1 MHPQSSRYSSLA
13 RPSEPIRGSAVPAV
27 PQSLA
32 KAPRPSHSARRS
44 VFPAL
49 TRRRLTTRRTPASST
64 RLQVVAVGSA
74 VSADVANGAVRDAQP
89 RSALPASAWAAVTD
103 EVAVGSLA
111 VSSSAAAVA
120 ALARDARITAV
131 VVLEEEGSYG
141 ARGTGWEE
149 EKRALQDAGLVAV
162 WVPIRETDSAEQV
175 GRGGVAGGRSH
186 ATAGSAR
193 ADGPGRPAP
202 LHAAALPP
210 RRPPFS
216 HTTPS
221 LALQTHSLPPLTVQ
235 AAMLPQAVRVVAAL
249 AAMGHRV
256 LLRCPSAARLS
267 PLIALGYLVLAKG
280 MPVSAALAVVKESKP
295 NADPPVNVLMEARER
310 LLAGMTSRVITIAEA
325 IYHTRP
331 ITPITAITTITPIT
345 PITSITPITRI
356 TPITPF
362 PSPPSPPSPPS
373 LPSPVPRAPAQPLH
387 RLLLHGSYP
396 SLHLLAPLLSP
407 LTSAI
412 PAPVVCALTHLPV
425 PLMSARP
432 PTLPLSSPSQQA
444 QEQCSRELFDKWLLA
459 DVSFARSVA
468 QVGALCC
475 SDWIRYSGQV
485 DFQLASVPQSAE
497 HQVRSKAQ
505 EADVAAAALAE
516 RAAEEEQG
524 ERAADPL
531 KGLFDPASWLP
542 KPDPD
547 QRSNGAS
554 NASDSSSSSSSSSSS
569 GDSSNG
575 GSSAISNGYDVTT
588 GTELPSLAPDAPPE
602 LQEANARV
610 ESLSAQLAEARE
622 WLAELEASSSQV
634 LADVASRTA
643 EIEALKRREAL
654 WEEELEAAKVKETA
668 MREQLRVKQTGGVQ
682 QVRVLGEVE
691 EEISALKLK
700 VAEGEERNAE
710 VEKEI
715 GELRAQ
721 VDEAKG
727 QLRNER
733 AVAEEAEERVA
744 AANEKV
750 REEVERAARA
760 RAAAWTAAQERRAV
774 VQELAVVRTGRKEAA
789 ARAAAERIEELQ
801 VQAGLLAE
809 RVKQAEVVSTEADS
823 RAGALEAQM
832 AVLVSRT
839 AAAQQRASAA
849 AARVTFLSGRFNS
862 LEMTAAEAA
871 RRAERVESEVVHL
884 RGRDA
889 DAAAAVAANAEA
901 ISRLSLEVSRLSLEV
916 SRLSLEVSRLSL
928 EVSRLSLEV
937 SRLSLEVRR
946 LSLEV
951 SRLSLEAMHLKDSE
965 AAQAQREAALS
976 VHLPAAQ
983 QQGEE
988 LRAQAA
994 AFSVQLAAMARHV
1007 TRLKAE
1013 LDWVD
1018 AHGRRREALSA
1029 LSEEHGTDGE
1039 EAGRSWSLSL
1049 DTDASSLATLS
1060 PLGPLNPLAALAPLA
1075 AVADAAQSVA
1085 SSVGVEV
1092 GGGGGGGAEG
1102 NEEWVRREVGV
1113 QGAAV
1118 AAEGELEGQMEG
1130 VEDPLELLK
1139 VLMDRVSEEASAI
1152 TQRSAHLVWEAQ
1164 QLREELD
1171 AQLAQ
1176 QDAACQVDGR
1186 PLREVVAGV
1195 EQQAQQQ
1202 QEELLQQAGA
1212 LQWALGGSLALAVVA
1227 PLAIYNSY
1235 FSETARS
1242 NQINTLSAQLD
1253 AATQASRA
1261 LEQVAGETEAESVEA
1276 MERLHAMEAEVEAQR
1291 AAVTR
1296 LQSLVPLV
1304 APSVESD
1311 EAARFCQNVPQEFQS
1326 PITEQICDGL
1336 RQSGRV
1342 EAKRVDGP
1350 SGGSGA
1356 AQGGRFGFNN
1366 PFNLGW
1372 KRW

>member
-1 MHPQSSRYSSLA
+1 MDLA
-13 RPSEPIRGSAVPAV
+13 G
-27 PQSLA
+27 
-32 KAPRPSHSARRS
+32 
-44 VFPAL
+44 
-49 TRRRLTTRRTPASST
+49 
-64 RLQVVAVGSA
+64 
-74 VSADVANGAVRDAQP
+74 
-89 RSALPASAWAAVTD
+89 SALPASAWAAVTE

-162 WVPIRETDSAEQV
+162 WVPIRETDSAEQ
-175 GRGGVAGGRSH
+175 
-186 ATAGSAR
+186 
-193 ADGPGRPAP
+193 
-202 LHAAALPP
+202 
-210 RRPPFS
+210 
-216 HTTPS
+216 
-221 LALQTHSLPPLTVQ
+221 

-256 LLRCPSAARLS
+256 LLRCPSAARLF

-325 IYHTRP
+325 VYHTRC
-331 ITPITAITTITPIT
+331 TTG
-345 PITSITPITRI
+345 
-356 TPITPF
+356 
-362 PSPPSPPSPPS
+362 
-373 LPSPVPRAPAQPLH
+373 Q
-387 RLLLHGSYP
+387 HGD
-396 SLHLLAPLLSP
+396 
-407 LTSAI
+407 
-412 PAPVVCALTHLPV
+412 
-425 PLMSARP
+425 
-432 PTLPLSSPSQQA
+432 SQSDWAQA

-468 QVGALCC
+468 Q
-475 SDWIRYSGQV
+475 
-485 DFQLASVPQSAE
+485 SAE
-497 HQVRSKAQ
+497 HQVRTKAQ
-505 EADVAAAALAE
+505 EADAAAAAVAE

-531 KGLFDPASWLP
+531 KGLFDPSSTVT
-542 KPDPD
+542 KPESDPS
-547 QRSNGAS
+547 SNGAS
-554 NASDSSSSSSSSSSS
+554 NGSSSADSNGSGISV

-575 GSSAISNGYDVTT
+575 NSSPLSSGYDVTT
-588 GTELPSLAPDAPPE
+588 GTGLPSLAPDTPPE
-602 LQEANARV
+602 LQAANVRV
-610 ESLSAQLAEARE
+610 ETLSAQLAEARE
-622 WLAELEASSSQV
+622 WLAELEASSNQV

-682 QVRVLGEVE
+682 QVRALGEVE

-727 QLRNER
+727 QLRSER

-760 RAAAWTAAQERRAV
+760 RAAAWTAAEERRAG

-809 RVKQAEVVSTEADS
+809 RVKQAEVVSVEADS

-849 AARVTFLSGRFNS
+849 AARVTFLSGHFNS
-862 LEMTAAEAA
+862 LEMTSAEAA

-884 RGRDA
+884 QGRDA

-901 ISRLSLEVSRLSLEV
+901 ISRLSLYVSRFSPFFLSC
-916 SRLSLEVSRLSL
+916 SLSPSPLRTSFTTAHQLLYPPPVLIPSPLPSL
-928 EVSRLSLEV
+928 APQ
-937 SRLSLEVRR
+937 
-946 LSLEV
+946 
-951 SRLSLEAMHLKDSE
+951 AMHLKDSE

-1018 AHGRRREALSA
+1018 AHGRRREAGSALSA
-1029 LSEEHGTDGE
+1029 LSEEHGTDAE
-1039 EAGRSWSLSL
+1039 EAGLSWSLSL
-1049 DTDASSLATLS
+1049 DTDASSLSTLS

-1092 GGGGGGGAEG
+1092 GGGGGGGGGAEG
-1102 NEEWVRREVGV
+1102 NEGWVRREVGV

-1152 TQRSAHLVWEAQ
+1152 THRSAHLVSEAQ
-1164 QLREELD
+1164 QLREALD
-1171 AQLAQ
+1171 AQLAE

-1186 PLREVVAGV
+1186 PLREVVGEV

-1202 QEELLQQAGA
+1202 QEELLQQAGT

-1276 MERLHAMEAEVEAQR
+1276 MARLHTMEAEVEAQR
-1291 AAVTR
+1291 AAVAR

-1311 EAARFCQNVPQEFQS
+1311 EAARFCQNVPQEYQS

-1342 EAKRVDGP
+1342 EAKRGDGP
-1350 SGGSGA
+1350 SGGNGA

>member
-1 MHPQSSRYSSLA
+1 MCVRA
-13 RPSEPIRGSAVPAV
+13 CAV
-27 PQSLA
+27 Q
-32 KAPRPSHSARRS
+32 
-44 VFPAL
+44 
-49 TRRRLTTRRTPASST
+49 
-64 RLQVVAVGSA
+64 
-74 VSADVANGAVRDAQP
+74 
-89 RSALPASAWAAVTD
+89 
-103 EVAVGSLA
+103 
-111 VSSSAAAVA
+111 
-120 ALARDARITAV
+120 
-131 VVLEEEGSYG
+131 EEGSYG

-162 WVPIRETDSAEQV
+162 WVPIRETDSAE
-175 GRGGVAGGRSH
+175 
-186 ATAGSAR
+186 
-193 ADGPGRPAP
+193 
-202 LHAAALPP
+202 
-210 RRPPFS
+210 
-216 HTTPS
+216 
-221 LALQTHSLPPLTVQ
+221 Q

-325 IYHTRP
+325 IYHTRC
-331 ITPITAITTITPIT
+331 TTG
-345 PITSITPITRI
+345 
-356 TPITPF
+356 
-362 PSPPSPPSPPS
+362 
-373 LPSPVPRAPAQPLH
+373 Q
-387 RLLLHGSYP
+387 HGD
-396 SLHLLAPLLSP
+396 
-407 LTSAI
+407 
-412 PAPVVCALTHLPV
+412 
-425 PLMSARP
+425 
-432 PTLPLSSPSQQA
+432 SQSDWAQA

-468 QVGALCC
+468 Q
-475 SDWIRYSGQV
+475 
-485 DFQLASVPQSAE
+485 SAE
-497 HQVRSKAQ
+497 HQVRTKAQ
-505 EADVAAAALAE
+505 EADAAAAAVAE

-524 ERAADPL
+524 EKAADPL
-531 KGLFDPASWLP
+531 KGLFDPSSWVT
-542 KPDPD
+542 KPESD
-547 QRSNGAS
+547 QSSNGAS
-554 NASDSSSSSSSSSSS
+554 NGSSSA
-569 GDSSNG
+569 DSNG
-575 GSSAISNGYDVTT
+575 SGVTVGNLSNGNSSPISSGYDVTT
-588 GTELPSLAPDAPPE
+588 GTGLQSLAPDTPPE

-610 ESLSAQLAEARE
+610 ETLSTQLAEARE

-760 RAAAWTAAQERRAV
+760 RAAAWTAAEERRAV

-801 VQAGLLAE
+801 MQAGLLAE
-809 RVKQAEVVSTEADS
+809 RVKQAEVVSMEADS

-871 RRAERVESEVVHL
+871 RRAERVESEVLHL

-889 DAAAAVAANAEA
+889 DAAAAVAANTEA
-901 ISRLSLEVSRLSLEV
+901 I
-916 SRLSLEVSRLSL
+916 
-928 EVSRLSLEV
+928 
-937 SRLSLEVRR
+937 
-946 LSLEV
+946 

-1018 AHGRRREALSA
+1018 AYGRRREALSA
-1029 LSEEHGTDGE
+1029 LSEEHGTNAE
-1039 EAGRSWSLSL
+1039 KAGRHWSLSL
-1049 DTDASSLATLS
+1049 ETDASSLSTLS

-1075 AVADAAQSVA
+1075 AVADAAKEVA
-1085 SSVGVEV
+1085 GAVGVEMGG

-1152 TQRSAHLVWEAQ
+1152 THRSAHLVSEAQ

-1202 QEELLQQAGA
+1202 QEELLQQART

-1253 AATQASRA
+1253 SATQASRA

-1276 MERLHAMEAEVEAQR
+1276 MARLHAMEAEVEAQR

-1342 EAKRVDGP
+1342 EAKRGDGL
-1350 SGGSGA
+1350 SGGNGA

>member
-1 MHPQSSRYSSLA
+1 MPNFQVSSPYSSLPYRPFVRFPRLPA
-13 RPSEPIRGSAVPAV
+13 LPSEDRP
-27 PQSLA
+27 LA
-32 KAPRPSHSARRS
+32 APG
-44 VFPAL
+44 F
-49 TRRRLTTRRTPASST
+49 
-64 RLQVVAVGSA
+64 
-74 VSADVANGAVRDAQP
+74 
-89 RSALPASAWAAVTD
+89 
-103 EVAVGSLA
+103 
-111 VSSSAAAVA
+111 SSSAAAVA

-162 WVPIRETDSAEQV
+162 WVPIRETDSAEQ
-175 GRGGVAGGRSH
+175 
-186 ATAGSAR
+186 
-193 ADGPGRPAP
+193 
-202 LHAAALPP
+202 
-210 RRPPFS
+210 
-216 HTTPS
+216 
-221 LALQTHSLPPLTVQ
+221 

-249 AAMGHRV
+249 TAMGHRV

-280 MPVSAALAVVKESKP
+280 MPVSAALAVVKESRP
-295 NADPPVNVLMEARER
+295 NADPPVNVLMDARER

-325 IYHTRP
+325 IYHTRC
-331 ITPITAITTITPIT
+331 TTG
-345 PITSITPITRI
+345 
-356 TPITPF
+356 
-362 PSPPSPPSPPS
+362 
-373 LPSPVPRAPAQPLH
+373 Q
-387 RLLLHGSYP
+387 HGD
-396 SLHLLAPLLSP
+396 
-407 LTSAI
+407 
-412 PAPVVCALTHLPV
+412 
-425 PLMSARP
+425 
-432 PTLPLSSPSQQA
+432 SQSDWAQA

-468 QVGALCC
+468 Q
-475 SDWIRYSGQV
+475 
-485 DFQLASVPQSAE
+485 
-497 HQVRSKAQ
+497 
-505 EADVAAAALAE
+505 
-516 RAAEEEQG
+516 
-524 ERAADPL
+524 
-531 KGLFDPASWLP
+531 
-542 KPDPD
+542 
-547 QRSNGAS
+547 
-554 NASDSSSSSSSSSSS
+554 
-569 GDSSNG
+569 
-575 GSSAISNGYDVTT
+575 
-588 GTELPSLAPDAPPE
+588 
-602 LQEANARV
+602 EANARV
-610 ESLSAQLAEARE
+610 ETLSVQLAEARE

-654 WEEELEAAKVKETA
+654 WEEELEAAKVKEMA

-691 EEISALKLK
+691 EEISALRLK

-809 RVKQAEVVSTEADS
+809 RVKQAEVVSVEADS

-871 RRAERVESEVVHL
+871 RRAERVESEVLHL

-916 SRLSLEVSRLSL
+916 SRFFPEFLSCSLSPSPLGTSFTTAHVLLYLPPLLISTPLPSPCYSACHLRRPSRPVSAPASGAAADQNAASALRCHPHCLPSAPHYPCSPPL
-928 EVSRLSLEV
+928 CLL
-937 SRLSLEVRR
+937 LAPQ
-946 LSLEV
+946 
-951 SRLSLEAMHLKDSE
+951 AMHLKDSE

-1007 TRLKAE
+1007 TGLKAE

-1018 AHGRRREALSA
+1018 AHGRRREAGSALSA
-1029 LSEEHGTDGE
+1029 LSALSGEHGTDAE

-1049 DTDASSLATLS
+1049 DTDASSLSTLS

-1152 TQRSAHLVWEAQ
+1152 TQRSAHLVSEAQ

-1171 AQLAQ
+1171 AQLAE

-1186 PLREVVAGV
+1186 PLREVVGEV
-1195 EQQAQQQ
+1195 EQQAAQQR
-1202 QEELLQQAGA
+1202 EELLQQAGA

-1276 MERLHAMEAEVEAQR
+1276 MARLHAMEAEVEAQR

-1342 EAKRVDGP
+1342 EAKRGDGP
-1350 SGGSGA
+1350 SGGNGA

>member
-1 MHPQSSRYSSLA
+1 MNGV
-13 RPSEPIRGSAVPAV
+13 IRGCDCALVCACAV
-27 PQSLA
+27 Q
-32 KAPRPSHSARRS
+32 
-44 VFPAL
+44 
-49 TRRRLTTRRTPASST
+49 
-64 RLQVVAVGSA
+64 
-74 VSADVANGAVRDAQP
+74 
-89 RSALPASAWAAVTD
+89 
-103 EVAVGSLA
+103 
-111 VSSSAAAVA
+111 
-120 ALARDARITAV
+120 
-131 VVLEEEGSYG
+131 EEGSYG

-162 WVPIRETDSAEQV
+162 WVPIRESDSAE
-175 GRGGVAGGRSH
+175 
-186 ATAGSAR
+186 
-193 ADGPGRPAP
+193 
-202 LHAAALPP
+202 
-210 RRPPFS
+210 
-216 HTTPS
+216 
-221 LALQTHSLPPLTVQ
+221 Q

-280 MPVSAALAVVKESKP
+280 MPVSEALAVVKESRP
-295 NADPPVNVLMEARER
+295 NADPPVNVLIDARDR
-310 LLAGMTSRVITIAEA
+310 LLAGMTGRVITIAEA
-325 IYHTRP
+325 IYHTRC
-331 ITPITAITTITPIT
+331 TTG
-345 PITSITPITRI
+345 
-356 TPITPF
+356 
-362 PSPPSPPSPPS
+362 
-373 LPSPVPRAPAQPLH
+373 Q
-387 RLLLHGSYP
+387 HGD
-396 SLHLLAPLLSP
+396 
-407 LTSAI
+407 
-412 PAPVVCALTHLPV
+412 
-425 PLMSARP
+425 
-432 PTLPLSSPSQQA
+432 SQSDWAQA

-468 QVGALCC
+468 Q
-475 SDWIRYSGQV
+475 
-485 DFQLASVPQSAE
+485 SAE
-497 HQVRSKAQ
+497 HQVRTKAQ
-505 EADVAAAALAE
+505 EADAAAAAVAG

-542 KPDPD
+542 KSESD
-547 QRSNGAS
+547 QSSNGAS
-554 NASDSSSSSSSSSSS
+554 NTSDSSSSG

-575 GSSAISNGYDVTT
+575 GSSAISSGYDVTT
-588 GTELPSLAPDAPPE
+588 GTGVPSLPPDAPPE

-668 MREQLRVKQTGGVQ
+668 MREELRVKQTGGVQ
-682 QVRVLGEVE
+682 QVRALGEVE

-710 VEKEI
+710 VEREI

-721 VDEAKG
+721 VEEAKG
-727 QLRNER
+727 QLRSER
-733 AVAEEAEERVA
+733 AAAEEAEERVA
-744 AANEKV
+744 AANDKV

-760 RAAAWTAAQERRAV
+760 RAAARVAAEERRAV
-774 VQELAVVRTGRKEAA
+774 VQELAVVRTGQKEAA
-789 ARAAAERIEELQ
+789 ERAAAERIEELQ
-801 VQAGLLAE
+801 VQAGVLAE

-849 AARVTFLSGRFNS
+849 AARVTFLSGRFNT

-871 RRAERVESEVVHL
+871 RRAESVESQVLHL

-889 DAAAAVAANAEA
+889 DAAATVAANTEA
-901 ISRLSLEVSRLSLEV
+901 ISRLSQEV
-916 SRLSLEVSRLSL
+916 
-928 EVSRLSLEV
+928 
-937 SRLSLEVRR
+937 
-946 LSLEV
+946 
-951 SRLSLEAMHLKDSE
+951 MHLKDSE
-965 AAQAQREAALS
+965 AAQAKREAALL

-1018 AHGRRREALSA
+1018 AHGRRREAEL
-1029 LSEEHGTDGE
+1029 EQHGTDGE
-1039 EAGRSWSLSL
+1039 EAERHWSLSL
-1049 DTDASSLATLS
+1049 TTDPSSLSTLS

-1075 AVADAAQSVA
+1075 AVADAAQGA
-1085 SSVGVEV
+1085 AGAVGLEL
-1092 GGGGGGGAEG
+1092 GGGGGGDVEG

-1118 AAEGELEGQMEG
+1118 AAESELEEQMEG
-1130 VEDPLELLK
+1130 VDDPLELLK
-1139 VLMDRVSEEASAI
+1139 VLMERVSEEASAI
-1152 TQRSAHLVWEAQ
+1152 TQRSAHLVSEAQ
-1164 QLREELD
+1164 QLREAMD
-1171 AQLAQ
+1171 AQLAE

-1186 PLREVVAGV
+1186 PLREVVGEV
-1195 EQQAQQQ
+1195 EQRAAQQR
-1202 QEELLQQAGA
+1202 EELVQQAGA

-1235 FSETARS
+1235 FSDTARS
-1242 NQINTLSAQLD
+1242 NQINTLTAQLD

-1276 MERLHAMEAEVEAQR
+1276 MARLHAMEAEVEAQR

-1326 PITEQICDGL
+1326 PITEQICEGM

-1342 EAKRVDGP
+1342 EAKRGDGS

>member
-1 MHPQSSRYSSLA
+1 MAGVLRQGLSSPRIPTDNMHPQSSRYSSLA

-64 RLQVVAVGSA
+64 RLQ
-74 VSADVANGAVRDAQP
+74 
-89 RSALPASAWAAVTD
+89 
-103 EVAVGSLA
+103 
-111 VSSSAAAVA
+111 
-120 ALARDARITAV
+120 
-131 VVLEEEGSYG
+131 EEGSYG

-175 GRGGVAGGRSH
+175 GRGGVAGGRVAAWQPCYHRQCACRRPWPPCTTPCCCAAPPPPSLLTHHTLTCIANPFPPASHRAGSH

-325 IYHTRP
+325 IYHTRC
-331 ITPITAITTITPIT
+331 TTG
-345 PITSITPITRI
+345 
-356 TPITPF
+356 
-362 PSPPSPPSPPS
+362 
-373 LPSPVPRAPAQPLH
+373 Q
-387 RLLLHGSYP
+387 HGD
-396 SLHLLAPLLSP
+396 
-407 LTSAI
+407 
-412 PAPVVCALTHLPV
+412 
-425 PLMSARP
+425 
-432 PTLPLSSPSQQA
+432 SQSDWVQA

-468 QVGALCC
+468 
-475 SDWIRYSGQV
+475 
-485 DFQLASVPQSAE
+485 QSAE

>member
-1 MHPQSSRYSSLA
+1 
-13 RPSEPIRGSAVPAV
+13 
-27 PQSLA
+27 
-32 KAPRPSHSARRS
+32 
-44 VFPAL
+44 
-49 TRRRLTTRRTPASST
+49 
-64 RLQVVAVGSA
+64 
-74 VSADVANGAVRDAQP
+74 
-89 RSALPASAWAAVTD
+89 
-103 EVAVGSLA
+103 
-111 VSSSAAAVA
+111 
-120 ALARDARITAV
+120 
-131 VVLEEEGSYG
+131 
-141 ARGTGWEE
+141 
-149 EKRALQDAGLVAV
+149 
-162 WVPIRETDSAEQV
+162 
-175 GRGGVAGGRSH
+175 
-186 ATAGSAR
+186 
-193 ADGPGRPAP
+193 
-202 LHAAALPP
+202 
-210 RRPPFS
+210 
-216 HTTPS
+216 
-221 LALQTHSLPPLTVQ
+221 
-235 AAMLPQAVRVVAAL
+235 
-249 AAMGHRV
+249 
-256 LLRCPSAARLS
+256 
-267 PLIALGYLVLAKG
+267 
-280 MPVSAALAVVKESKP
+280 
-295 NADPPVNVLMEARER
+295 
-310 LLAGMTSRVITIAEA
+310 
-325 IYHTRP
+325 
-331 ITPITAITTITPIT
+331 
-345 PITSITPITRI
+345 
-356 TPITPF
+356 
-362 PSPPSPPSPPS
+362 
-373 LPSPVPRAPAQPLH
+373 
-387 RLLLHGSYP
+387 
-396 SLHLLAPLLSP
+396 
-407 LTSAI
+407 
-412 PAPVVCALTHLPV
+412 
-425 PLMSARP
+425 
-432 PTLPLSSPSQQA
+432 
-444 QEQCSRELFDKWLLA
+444 
-459 DVSFARSVA
+459 
-468 QVGALCC
+468 
-475 SDWIRYSGQV
+475 
-485 DFQLASVPQSAE
+485 SAE
-497 HQVRSKAQ
+497 HQVRTKAQ
-505 EADVAAAALAE
+505 EADAAAAALAE
-516 RAAEEEQG
+516 RATEEEQG

-542 KPDPD
+542 KSDSD
-547 QRSNGAS
+547 QTSNGAS
-554 NASDSSSSSSSSSSS
+554 NASDSSSSSSSS
-569 GDSSNG
+569 GDSSNS

-588 GTELPSLAPDAPPE
+588 GTGVTSLPPDAPPE

-610 ESLSAQLAEARE
+610 ETLSAQLAEARE

-668 MREQLRVKQTGGVQ
+668 MREELRVKQTGGVQ

-760 RAAAWTAAQERRAV
+760 RAAAWTAAEERRAV

-789 ARAAAERIEELQ
+789 ARAAVERIEELQ

-809 RVKQAEVVSTEADS
+809 RVKQAEVVSVEADS

-849 AARVTFLSGRFNS
+849 AARVTFLSGRFNT

-884 RGRDA
+884 QGRDA
-889 DAAAAVAANAEA
+889 DAAAAVAANTEA
-901 ISRLSLEVSRLSLEV
+901 ISRLSLEVSRFSPFFLSC
-916 SRLSLEVSRLSL
+916 SLSPSPLGTSFTTAHQLLYPPPVLIPSPLPSPFH
-928 EVSRLSLEV
+928 SPPSHPQ
-937 SRLSLEVRR
+937 
-946 LSLEV
+946 
-951 SRLSLEAMHLKDSE
+951 AMHLKDSE

-976 VHLPAAQ
+976 VHLPAAE

-994 AFSVQLAAMARHV
+994 VFSVQLAAMARHV

-1018 AHGRRREALSA
+1018 AHGRRREAGSALSA
-1029 LSEEHGTDGE
+1029 LSEEHGTDTE
-1039 EAGRSWSLSL
+1039 EAGRHWSLSL
-1049 DTDASSLATLS
+1049 DTDASSLSTLS

-1092 GGGGGGGAEG
+1092 GGGGGGGGAEG

-1152 TQRSAHLVWEAQ
+1152 THRSAHLVSEAQ
-1164 QLREELD
+1164 QLREALD
-1171 AQLAQ
+1171 AQLAE

-1186 PLREVVAGV
+1186 PLREVVGEV
-1195 EQQAQQQ
+1195 EQQAAQQR
-1202 QEELLQQAGA
+1202 EELLQQAGA

-1227 PLAIYNSY
+1227 PLAIHNSY

-1261 LEQVAGETEAESVEA
+1261 LEQVAGETETESVLA

-1311 EAARFCQNVPQEFQS
+1311 EAARFCQNVPQEYQS

-1342 EAKRVDGP
+1342 EAKRGDGP
-1350 SGGSGA
+1350 SGGNGA
-1356 AQGGRFGFNN
+1356 AQGGRFGFSN

>member
-162 WVPIRETDSAEQV
+162 WVPIRETDSAEQ
-175 GRGGVAGGRSH
+175 
-186 ATAGSAR
+186 
-193 ADGPGRPAP
+193 
-202 LHAAALPP
+202 
-210 RRPPFS
+210 
-216 HTTPS
+216 
-221 LALQTHSLPPLTVQ
+221 

-325 IYHTRP
+325 IYHTRC
-331 ITPITAITTITPIT
+331 TTG
-345 PITSITPITRI
+345 
-356 TPITPF
+356 
-362 PSPPSPPSPPS
+362 
-373 LPSPVPRAPAQPLH
+373 Q
-387 RLLLHGSYP
+387 HGD
-396 SLHLLAPLLSP
+396 
-407 LTSAI
+407 
-412 PAPVVCALTHLPV
+412 
-425 PLMSARP
+425 
-432 PTLPLSSPSQQA
+432 SQSDWAQA

-468 QVGALCC
+468 
-475 SDWIRYSGQV
+475 
-485 DFQLASVPQSAE
+485 QSAE

-554 NASDSSSSSSSSSSS
+554 NASDSSSSSSSSIS

-901 ISRLSLEVSRLSLEV
+901 ISRLSLE
-916 SRLSLEVSRLSL
+916 
-928 EVSRLSLEV
+928 
-937 SRLSLEVRR
+937 
-946 LSLEV
+946 
-951 SRLSLEAMHLKDSE
+951 AMHLKDSE

-1152 TQRSAHLVWEAQ
+1152 TQRSAHLVSEAQ

-1171 AQLAQ
+1171 AQLAE